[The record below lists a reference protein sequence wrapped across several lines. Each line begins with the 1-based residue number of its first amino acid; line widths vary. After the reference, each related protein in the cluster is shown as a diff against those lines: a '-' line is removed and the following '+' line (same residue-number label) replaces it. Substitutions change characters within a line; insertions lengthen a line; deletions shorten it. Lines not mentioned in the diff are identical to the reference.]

1 MNRDSLQDRE
11 PLDVMPTQYREP
23 VHVTVWD
30 ETAAAE
36 APRAVLV
43 HGTMSWGTECFAAQ
57 RPLADKFRLELID
70 RRGFGDSPD
79 IERSDYTVDAE
90 DIGQLMGCG
99 AHLVGHS
106 YGAAAVMLAVSARP
120 EAVRSLTLIEP
131 SPLRTAA
138 GHPTVAAALERIRA
152 SFGDVD
158 EQLSPEEYLRRSTE
172 PYGLPMPEPT
182 PRLLR
187 AVRSAMCERPVW
199 DAELPLG
206 PLAGA
211 TMPKTV
217 INGTW
222 ETTHPDYRDFT
233 GTALMA
239 CGENLADAIGA
250 RHVRVRGAG
259 HAPHQDRPEEV
270 NALLAGLWES

>member
-1 MNRDSLQDRE
+1 MTRGPRHDRA
-11 PLDVMPTQYREP
+11 PL
-23 VHVTVWD
+23 HVTVWD
-30 ETAAAE
+30 KAAPG

-57 RPLADKFRLELID
+57 RPLAGRFRLEVVD

-79 IERSDYTVDAE
+79 TERSDYAVDAE
-90 DIGQLMGCG
+90 DIGQLLCHE

-106 YGAAAVMLAVSARP
+106 YGAAAVMLAASAHP
-120 EAVRSLTLIEP
+120 AAVRSLTLIEP

-138 GHPTVAAALERIRA
+138 GDSTVAAALERIRA
-152 SFGDVD
+152 SFADLD
-158 EQLSPEEYLRRSTE
+158 PELSPEDYLRHSTE

-187 AVRSAMCERPVW
+187 AVRSAMRERPVW

-222 ETTHPDYRDFT
+222 DTAHPDHREFT

-239 CGENLADAIGA
+239 CGAYLAGAIGA
-250 RHVRVRGAG
+250 RHVRVSGAG
-259 HAPHQDRPEEV
+259 HAPHQDRPDEV
-270 NALLAGLWES
+270 NAVLARLWQS

>member
-1 MNRDSLQDRE
+1 MIRQRREARCQASQAHGDRGDT
-11 PLDVMPTQYREP
+11 P
-23 VHVTVWD
+23 
-30 ETAAAE
+30 
-36 APRAVLV
+36 
-43 HGTMSWGTECFAAQ
+43 WGRECFAAQ
-57 RPLADKFRLELID
+57 RPLAGRFRLELVD

-79 IERSDYTVDAE
+79 TERSDYAVDAE
-90 DIGQLMGCG
+90 DLGQLLGHE

-106 YGAAAVMLAVSARP
+106 YGAAAVMLAASAHP
-120 EAVRSLTLIEP
+120 AAVRSLTLIEP

-138 GHPTVAAALERIRA
+138 GDPTVAAALERIRA
-152 SFGDVD
+152 SFGDLD
-158 EQLSPEEYLRRSTE
+158 PELSPEDYLRHSTE

-187 AVRSAMCERPVW
+187 AVRSAMRERPVW

-222 ETTHPDYRDFT
+222 DTAHPDHREFT

-239 CGENLADAIGA
+239 CGAYLAGAIGA
-250 RHVRVRGAG
+250 RHVRVSGAG
-259 HAPHQDRPEEV
+259 HAPHQDRPDEV
-270 NALLAGLWES
+270 NAVLARLWRS

>member
-1 MNRDSLQDRE
+1 MSSDSPGPVSGDSPQGRA
-11 PLDVMPTQYREP
+11 P

-30 ETAAAE
+30 EAGPG

-57 RPLADKFRLELID
+57 RPLARMFRLELVD

-90 DIGQLMGCG
+90 DIGQLLGHG

-106 YGAAAVMLAVSARP
+106 YGAAAVMPAASARP

-138 GHPTVAAALERIRA
+138 ADPTVAAALERIRA
-152 SFGDVD
+152 AFGDLD
-158 EQLSPEEYLRRSTE
+158 EELGPEEYLRRSTE
-172 PYGLPMPEPT
+172 PYGLPVPEPT

-187 AVRSAMCERPVW
+187 AVRSAMRERPVW

-206 PLAGA
+206 PLAAA
-211 TMPKTV
+211 TLPKTV
-217 INGTW
+217 LNGTW
-222 ETTHPDYRDFT
+222 ETAHPGHREFS
-233 GTALMA
+233 GRALMA
-239 CGENLADAIGA
+239 CGAYLAGAIGA
-250 RHVRVRGAG
+250 RHVRVSGAG
-259 HAPHQDRPEEV
+259 HAPHQDRPAEV
-270 NALLAGLWES
+270 NALLARLWRS

>member
-1 MNRDSLQDRE
+1 MTHDSLQGRE
-11 PLDVMPTQYREP
+11 PL
-23 VHVTVWD
+23 HVTVWD
-30 ETAAAE
+30 EATPG

-43 HGTMSWGTECFAAQ
+43 HGTMSWGTECFAEQ
-57 RPLADKFRLELID
+57 RPLAGRFRLELVD

-79 IERSDYTVDAE
+79 IARSDYTVDAE
-90 DIGQLMGCG
+90 DIGQLLGSG
-99 AHLVGHS
+99 AHLAGHS
-106 YGAAAVMLAVSARP
+106 YGAAAVMLAASARP

-138 GHPTVAAALERIRA
+138 AHPTVAAALERIRA
-152 SFGDVD
+152 SFADID
-158 EQLSPEEYLRRSTE
+158 EELSPEEHLRRSTE
-172 PYGLPMPEPT
+172 PYGLPLPELT

-187 AVRSAMCERPVW
+187 AVRSAMRERPVW

-206 PLAGA
+206 PLAAA

-222 ETTHPDYRDFT
+222 ETVHPDYRDFT

-239 CGENLADAIGA
+239 CGEYLAAAIGA
-250 RHVRVRGAG
+250 RHVRVSGAG

-270 NALLAGLWES
+270 NAVLTRLWQG